1 MAVRRASRSR
11 FVLLVL
17 VLTAGTIITLS
28 YRNKA
33 NHFTNN
39 IKSWA
44 GDVYK
49 PIETGFRDAFD
60 SVSNF
65 FKGAVDYGSVK
76 DQNARLRQEL
86 GAMRRQNLERG
97 DQARQL
103 KDLLALDNLPFAEGM
118 PKVGAEVIATSF
130 SNFQLTLQVD
140 RGASSGVQVGMP
152 VVSGAGLVGRVVQVA
167 RAQSTVLLIT
177 DPTSSIGVRD
187 AGVVGVASG
196 QGQGKTLRVDYVP
209 PGQPVH
215 KGDVMVTSGLQ
226 GGLFPPGIPVGTV
239 SVALQP
245 PDSLQEELALQPVV
259 TVTQVQFVD
268 VLRWTPSSP

>member
-259 TVTQVQFVD
+259 TLTQVQFVD